1 MSSRTNFLNNLASK
15 HIEYNLGAGI
25 PPLSLYSALNPGE
38 LFGNQTLNFD
48 SKLIN
53 YHETRGLISEEA
65 SLFIQ
70 KNENILIHPERI
82 LITNGVQE
90 AITIAISCFKHKTL
104 ACIEPSYPG
113 FEDTAKSFGCETL
126 KLSESKWLEEIENLP
141 AGSLFY
147 LSADFSN
154 PLGYTLK
161 LEERLKLIEIATK
174 NKFYIFD
181 DVTYRPFNLDSPL
194 PSLISLNSKQVIHAI
209 SFSKILAPG
218 LRTGFCAVPHE
229 LLTEFIS
236 AKANISLNN
245 SGVTQEIIK
254 QWLVLNEFDL
264 SMHLKKVKERLMKN
278 QEILSKHHISFNGG
292 FFCVLNTNKVMSYEF
307 CEQLLINENIS
318 VIPMMLFSENPA
330 YKNQLRLCVANI
342 DAIELEYVLNKL
354 KNLET

>member
-1 MSSRTNFLNNLASK
+1 MN
-15 HIEYNLGAGI
+15 
-25 PPLSLYSALNPGE
+25 LYSAFHPGE
-38 LFGNQTLNFD
+38 LFGSQELNFD

-90 AITIAISCFKHKTL
+90 AITIAISCFKRNTL

-113 FEDTAKSFGCETL
+113 FEDAAKSFGCETL
-126 KLSESKWLEEIENLP
+126 KLSESNWLEEIENLP

-161 LEERLKLIEIATK
+161 LEERLKLIEIATR

-181 DVTYRPFNLDSPL
+181 DATYRPFNLDNPQ
-194 PSLISLNSKQVIHAI
+194 PSLLSLNSEHVIHAI

-218 LRTGFCAVPHE
+218 LRTGFCAVPNK
-229 LLTEFIS
+229 LITEFIS

-245 SGVTQEIIK
+245 SGITQEIIK
-254 QWLVLNEFDL
+254 QWLISNEFDL
-264 SMHLKKVKERLMKN
+264 SIHLKKVKERLRIN
-278 QEILSKHHISFNGG
+278 QAILSKHRISFNGG
-292 FFCVLNTNKVMSYEF
+292 FFCVVNTNKVMSYEF
-307 CEQLLINENIS
+307 CEQLLIDENIS
-318 VIPMMLFSENPA
+318 VIPMMLFTENPD
-330 YKNQLRLCVANI
+330 YKNQIRLCVANV

-354 KNLET
+354 EI